1 MSFSALPTLLASL
14 LVTLSASALESIGW
28 HYDGVGDDTLEA
40 SDVAGAQGFAQANW
54 NNHEGVG
61 QGVGALPLHL
71 KNNQGHAT
79 SAMVSA
85 WTLTRDT
92 SWFHGQSASPNEKL
106 MNSFSDQQPSLTIS
120 AVPEN
125 YQLDGYS
132 VVVYYGNNEGPSPSQ
147 LNLTGTVSGAA
158 AKSILSG
165 DTMQSSY
172 GNVGYVEETG
182 ALSGPTNFTVFQNRY
197 DAEFTVSLVGSSN
210 NGLCAIQLV
219 KNSGVAS
226 APKNPLPHQ
235 GSPRVSRNVALSWA
249 RGTFASSYEVFIWQ
263 DGDSEPP
270 TPNFVVQ
277 GNTVQLPG
285 LFQPLVTY
293 HWRVKSVNLT
303 SFAVGE
309 QWTFTTSNKSSSQDS
324 IGWNYDGLGDDTL
337 APEMIAGAPPFSQP
351 NWNNHAG
358 IGQGIGA
365 LPFSLTDADGGSTS
379 CQVSNW
385 TLLTENSW
393 AHFQDA
399 NPNEMLMNS
408 FTDQQPT
415 LTFSGVPAS
424 YQTSGYQIVVYYGN
438 NEGPNT
444 SQLTLTGSVADV
456 RSRSIITGDTS
467 MSSYGSVGFLKEAG
481 ELLEPTNHTVFSG
494 LHDPGFT
501 IAFTGNNNNGFSA
514 VQIVRSRTPYEVWT
528 SDYGLDGSP
537 GAESSL
543 SADPDADGRSN
554 FYEYAF
560 HGDPLE
566 SASSGEMAA
575 MAEGNPFGLI
585 LTIAVRS
592 GNAPWVGAAPT
603 SMRDGITYTVEG
615 CLDLNFNALAPVIRL
630 TTPVT
635 TNLPDLSN
643 TGYEYQSFTLQ
654 NLNAGTGRGFLRAKA
669 VLVP

>member
-1 MSFSALPTLLASL
+1 MSFHALPTLIASF
-14 LVTLSASALESIGW
+14 LVTLSATALDSIGW

-40 SDVAGAQGFAQANW
+40 SDVAGAQGFAQGNW
-54 NNHEGVG
+54 NNHVGIG

-71 KNNQGHAT
+71 KDNLGRAT
-79 SAMVSA
+79 TATVSE
-85 WTLTRDT
+85 WTLTRET

-106 MNSFSDQQPSLTIS
+106 MNSFADQEPSLTIS
-120 AVPEN
+120 GVPEN
-125 YQLDGYS
+125 YQVDGYS

-147 LNLTGTVSGAA
+147 LSLTGTVSGAA

-165 DTMQSSY
+165 DTLQSSY

-197 DAEFTVSLVGSSN
+197 DAEFSVSLTGNSN
-210 NGLCAIQLV
+210 NGFCAIQLV
-219 KNSGVAS
+219 KNSGVTS

-235 GSPRVSRNVALSWA
+235 GSPRVSRNVALSWV
-249 RGTFASSYEVFIWQ
+249 RGKFASSYEVFIWR
-263 DGDSEPP
+263 DGDSEPS

-277 GNTVQLPG
+277 ENTVQLPG
-285 LFQPLVTY
+285 LFQPLATY

-309 QWTFTTSNKSSSQDS
+309 QWTFTTSSKSSSQDS

-337 APEMIAGAPPFSQP
+337 TPETVAGVAPFAQA

-358 IGQGIGA
+358 IGQGIGS
-365 LPFSLTDADGGSTS
+365 LPFSLTNADGGPSG

-385 TLLTENSW
+385 ILLTENSW
-393 AHFQDA
+393 AHYQDF

-408 FTDQQPT
+408 FTDQQPA

-424 YQTSGYQIVVYYGN
+424 YQASGYQVVVYYGN
-438 NEGPNT
+438 NEGPST
-444 SQLTLTGSVADV
+444 SLLTLNGSLAEV

-467 MSSYGSVGFLKEAG
+467 KSSYRNVGFQKESG

-514 VQIVRSRTPYEVWT
+514 VQIVRTRTPYEVWT

-560 HGDPLE
+560 HGDPLQ
-566 SASSGEMAA
+566 SARSGEMATIV
-575 MAEGNPFGLI
+575 EENPFALV
-585 LTIAVRS
+585 LTIAVRT
-592 GNAPWVGAAPT
+592 GNAPWIGTSPT
-603 SMRDGITYTVEG
+603 STRDGITYTIEG
-615 CLDLNFNALAPVIRL
+615 CLDLNFSALVPVVRL
-630 TTPVT
+630 TAPIT

-654 NLNAGTGRGFLRAKA
+654 NLNAGTGKGFLRARA